1 MEGISVDIQSAQ
13 VVIADL
19 AAFCIARVV
28 QPGLNGEASFRCRVP
43 DEVDDGDPVEE
54 WPSSPILG
62 NEAEHAG
69 LDLIPLARTRRTVR
83 DLEGQV
89 EISGQPLEF
98 GFPQA
103 HPAAVTAAPGGCD
116 IELRGLLVSGLSQLL
131 PPGPN
136 RRHGKFRRSVTD
148 PHAPPPLI
156 FGQVI
161 DPVRNDLALLRI
173 EKIRDPPLRGLA
185 ARRVLAPG
193 ILKIAQVFF
202 LLGVHRDHRLG
213 GGLKALHLLIDICK
227 LGLAIRVGRAF
238 VTLAV
243 RLERVPAL
251 LEEVIHTA
259 LGNPLPVLPQRR
271 REFVRTLTRPQ
282 QRRLRLAPSHRIH
295 QPGQILR

>member
-1 MEGISVDIQSAQ
+1 MNNFRVSLCLRCESVIPFLMEGISVDIQSAQ

-43 DEVDDGDPVEE
+43 DEVD
-54 WPSSPILG
+54 
-62 NEAEHAG
+62 AG